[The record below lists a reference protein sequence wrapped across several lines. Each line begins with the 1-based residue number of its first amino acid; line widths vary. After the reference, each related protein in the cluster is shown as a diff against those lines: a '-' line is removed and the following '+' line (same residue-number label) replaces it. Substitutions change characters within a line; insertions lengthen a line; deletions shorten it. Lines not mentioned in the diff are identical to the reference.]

1 MPGSRL
7 AKTVSEKKEVVTWIE
22 EHREV
27 PSRAARTVSL
37 TNGNHVAQWVETTW
51 KDVPDDVVTRSVAAA
66 GFAPCYQDWNI
77 SRHDFY
83 GELFCRKWLSR
94 DDDSDDND
102 VEEDLLENL
111 DEFTIWDSEDSV
123 QAIVYL
129 LLIVYL
135 AKNEVCS
142 IRLYTVH

>member
-1 MPGSRL
+1 MPGSCL
-7 AKTVSEKKEVVTWIE
+7 AKTMSEKKEVVTWIE

-27 PSRAARTVSL
+27 PARAARTNSRLSL
-37 TNGNHVAQWVETTW
+37 TNGNRRTACSTRNVET
-51 KDVPDDVVTRSVAAA
+51 RSSLQLQTLLTA
-66 GFAPCYQDWNI
+66 GFAPCYQDWHI
-77 SRHDFY
+77 SRHDVY

-123 QAIVYL
+123 
-129 LLIVYL
+129 
-135 AKNEVCS
+135 
-142 IRLYTVH
+142 